1 MTTTR
6 KLAILLTLWSIP
18 AAAVVLLVDKVPV
31 KNTPMVWQVTKQGI
45 EWKSDRVFSGGFDK

>member
-1 MTTTR
+1 MR
-6 KLAILLTLWSIP
+6 RLAILITLWSIP